1 MVNAWQ
7 TCVLGRA
14 HNVTCVDYKKDIVT
28 SGKLGKYLW

>member
-14 HNVTCVDYKKDIVT
+14 HNVTRLQKKDIVT